1 MFNTVSMFNS
11 AWRVLGVIS
20 AAAHLVAPPAL
31 RAQPIHT
38 KTPADSLSARALL
51 DGYVHEALAANL
63 AIAQQHA
70 AVRRADAAVRE
81 ATGRFLP
88 ALDLNARYSEFSGVV
103 NIGDFINPAYGA
115 LNQLLGQQRFP
126 TDVSAT
132 LPFRQESKLEL
143 SLPLYNGALFGA
155 RAAARAQRDL
165 AGSTRR
171 AAMRQLAADVQ
182 QAWLGYATAV
192 RAVETLDA
200 TMTVLDE
207 NVRVS
212 ERLIA
217 NGQAT
222 PDVLLRARAE
232 RSDLQQQLA
241 DATRQR
247 DMAKRSFNLL
257 RNAPDDAAVSLVDD
271 STLLA
276 GVNMARDE
284 LLTSA
289 LRRREELAQS
299 ASGIAIAKAQQRMSD
314 AAFLPNMALA
324 ASYGIQGDRYRF
336 DRNNDVGLASVV
348 LSWNLFNGTQ
358 DAARREQA
366 AATRT
371 EAEFRQREAERSVR
385 MHVLNAADAVETA
398 RISLV
403 AADDRDAAAQ
413 RAFALVQRRF
423 AEGLATQIEFLT
435 ARSSATAAALNRV
448 ITRFTYASRV
458 VELERAAALRALP
471 N

>member
-1 MFNTVSMFNS
+1 MFTTIPPFRKWLRGCALVAS
-11 AWRVLGVIS
+11 AVT
-20 AAAHLVAPPAL
+20 AHLMAPQRL
-31 RAQPIHT
+31 QAQAT
-38 KTPADSLSARALL
+38 TDSLSTRALL
-51 DGYVHEALAANL
+51 DGYVQEALAANL

-70 AVRRADAAVRE
+70 AVRRADAALRE
-81 ATGRFLP
+81 ARGRFLP
-88 ALDLNARYSEFSGVV
+88 AVDLNARYSEFSGVV
-103 NIGDFINPAYGA
+103 NIGDFINPAYSA
-115 LNQLLGQQRFP
+115 LNQLLGQPRFP

-143 SLPLYNGALFGA
+143 TLPLYNGALFGA

-200 TMTVLDE
+200 TMAVLNE

-232 RSDLQQQLA
+232 RSELEQQRA
-241 DATRQR
+241 DAARQR
-247 DMAKRSFNLL
+247 DVAKRGFNLL
-257 RNAPDDAAVSLVDD
+257 RNAPDNADVRLVDD

-276 GVNMARDE
+276 SVNLVRDE
-284 LLTSA
+284 LVTAA
-289 LRRREELAQS
+289 LRQREELAQS
-299 ASGIAIAKAQQRMSD
+299 ASGLAIAKAQQRVSD
-314 AAFLPNMALA
+314 AAFLPNVALA

-371 EAEFRQREAERSVR
+371 EAEIRQREAERSVR

-398 RISLV
+398 RLSLT

-413 RAFALVQRRF
+413 RAFFLVQRRY
-423 AEGLATQIEFLT
+423 AEGLATPIEFLS
-435 ARSSATAAALNRV
+435 ARSSATAAALNRL
-448 ITRFTYASRV
+448 ITRFAYASRI